1 MVIVDREI
9 ADALRLE
16 AKKVVMFEHDAFEDF
31 LDFSPEAQ
39 YGLATR
45 FRTAFDVIDILG
57 WDRDEATTTF
67 EVPLTD
73 DLVGLLDIHCKD
85 LALTN
90 VDRLPED
97 NGPISAETLA
107 ARRPDQRRHA
117 GHALCRSGWAR
128 HRTACVR
135 RQAHAAG
142 EARAASRWAI

>member
-1 MVIVDREI
+1 MSTPQPIHARTMVIVDREI

-39 YGLATR
+39 HGLATR

-57 WDRDEATTTF
+57 WDGDDGVTTF

-73 DLVGLLDIHCKD
+73 DLVGLLDIRRKD

-97 NGPISAETLA
+97 NGPISAEALAEITHDRLA
-107 ARRPDQRRHA
+107 AQ
-117 GHALCRSGWAR
+117 ALDRLFGAY
-128 HRTACVR
+128 AEA
-135 RQAHAAG
+135 AHAA
-142 EARAASRWAI
+142 